1 MLKSIYLVRHC
12 QASGQDPQAQ
22 LTDEGVHQAGQLA
35 EFFKHKPIEY
45 IVSSPFVRAINTIQ
59 PLSELIQ
66 VEIHRDE
73 RLQERI
79 LSATP
84 LANWMEKLEETF
96 YDFELKF
103 DGGESSN
110 EALGRGL
117 EVIAELLDRPEKT
130 FLIVTHGALL
140 SLIIKQYNKDF
151 GFEDWRRLSNPDVYR
166 LEIQDH
172 ITEINRVWPDH
183 I

>member
-1 MLKSIYLVRHC
+1 MMKSIYLVRHC
-12 QASGQDPQAQ
+12 QARGQEPLVQ
-22 LTDEGVHQAGQLA
+22 LTDEGIQKAAELA
-35 EFFKHKPIEY
+35 EFFKHKQIEY
-45 IVSSPFVRAINTIQ
+45 MVSSPFVRAINTIQ
-59 PLSELIQ
+59 PLSELIE

-79 LSATP
+79 LSTTP

-166 LEIQDH
+166 LEIQDQ
-172 ITEINRVWPDH
+172 ITEINRVWPNH